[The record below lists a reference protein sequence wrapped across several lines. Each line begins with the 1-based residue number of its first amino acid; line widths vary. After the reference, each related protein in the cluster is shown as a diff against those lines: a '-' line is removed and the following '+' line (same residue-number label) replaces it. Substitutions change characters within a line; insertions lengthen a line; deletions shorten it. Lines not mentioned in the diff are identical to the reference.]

1 MKIPVPSLLVCAV
14 AAAVCM
20 PALGHHSPAAF
31 DTKTETTIT
40 GTITEY
46 SFRNPHVYL
55 TISRKLADGTEVS
68 TEVEAG
74 AGSVI
79 GPLGFTRDAVK
90 VGDVVSISG
99 NPGKRD
105 PEGLLMGRE
114 LFKEDGTYLPL
125 NISSRSTV
133 PENVA
138 AATSLEGTW
147 FSPRTSF
154 FGFLGSARDWKL
166 TDDAKAL
173 QASAA
178 ASGAPSPVKDCVPIG
193 APALMFYPV
202 ANVIDVQDDKVIMTV
217 DWLDS
222 VRTFYLDG
230 RAHPPA
236 SETSAQGHST
246 AHWEGT
252 TLVADTTNFAEN
264 PIGLTTTLPS
274 STKKHLTERFELS
287 ADGKGMIYSGT
298 VEDPEYL
305 AEPVTWSGT
314 WQYRPDMKAS
324 NEACDL
330 ETARKFL
337 LRNSAV

>member
-1 MKIPVPSLLVCAV
+1 MKVLAHSVLTCAV
-14 AAAVCM
+14 AAAVCT
-20 PALGHHSPAAF
+20 PVLAHHSAAAF
-31 DTKTETTIT
+31 DTQAETTIT

-46 SFRNPHVYL
+46 SFRNPHVYMTL
-55 TISRKLADGTEVS
+55 SRKLEDGTEVS

-79 GPLGFTRDAVK
+79 GPLGFTRDSVK
-90 VGDVVSISG
+90 IGDVVTIAG

-105 PEGLLMGRE
+105 PQGLLLGKE

-125 NISSRSTV
+125 NISSRTAVPESTV
-133 PENVA
+133 
-138 AATSLEGTW
+138 AATSIEGTW

-154 FGFLGSARDWKL
+154 FAFLGGARDWQ
-166 TDDAKAL
+166 TTEAGKAAL
-173 QASAA
+173 ASA
-178 ASGAPSPVKDCVPIG
+178 SSAPTPTPAKDCVPIG
-193 APALMFYPV
+193 SPALMFYPV
-202 ANVIDVQDDKVIMTV
+202 ANVIDVQDDKVVMTI

-236 SETSAQGHST
+236 TETSLHGHST

-252 TLVADTTNFAEN
+252 TLVADTTNFSVN
-264 PIGLTTTLPS
+264 PIGLSTTLPS
-274 STKKHLTERFELS
+274 STKKHLVERFELS
-287 ADGKGMIYSGT
+287 ADGKGMIYSGM

-305 AEPVTWSGT
+305 AAPIEWSGN
-314 WQYRPDMKAS
+314 WQYRPDMKLS
-324 NEACDL
+324 NETCDL

-337 LRNSAV
+337 DD

>member
-1 MKIPVPSLLVCAV
+1 MKIPVRSLLVCAV
-14 AAAVCM
+14 AAACM
-20 PALGHHSPAAF
+20 PALAHHSAAAF
-31 DTKTETTIT
+31 DTKTEATIT

-55 TISRKLADGTEVS
+55 TLTRKLADGTEVS

-79 GPLGFTRDAVK
+79 APLGFTRDAVK
-90 VGDVVSISG
+90 IGDVVSIAG

-105 PEGLLMGRE
+105 PDGLMLGRE
-114 LFKEDGTYLPL
+114 LYKADGTYLPL

-133 PENVA
+133 PDNIE
-138 AATSLEGTW
+138 ATTSIEGTW

-154 FGFLGSARDWKL
+154 FAFLGGSRNWK
-166 TDDAKAL
+166 TTEAAKAF
-173 QASAA
+173 QTASA
-178 ASGAPSPVKDCVPIG
+178 GAPSPVKDCVPIG

-202 ANVIDVQDDKVIMTV
+202 ANVIDVQDDKVVMAV

-236 SETSAQGHST
+236 SETTLQGHSI

-274 STKKHLTERFELS
+274 STQKHLVERFELS
-287 ADGKGMIYSGT
+287 ADGKGMVYSGK
-298 VEDPEYL
+298 VEDPKYL
-305 AEPVTWSGT
+305 AEPVEWTGT
-314 WQYRPDMKAS
+314 WQYRPDMKAA

-330 ETARKFL
+330 QTARRFL
-337 LRNSAV
+337 DDE